1 MVCTAARSTA
11 RRTVSWP
18 SDDPHTTAE
27 PARVVAKL
35 VIGDGVVTTQ
45 RRPPFSDHNASVV
58 DAATTTE
65 ASTSKIAS
73 FVAGG
78 DSRRS
83 TTCRDRRHLPDLHA
97 CTRRYPSTSALTQ
110 QSSTGE

>member
-11 RRTVSWP
+11 RLTVNWP

-27 PARVVAKL
+27 PARVVARL

-45 RRPPFSDHNASVV
+45 RRPPFSDHNARVV
-58 DAATTTE
+58 DAATTTD
-65 ASTSKIAS
+65 ASTSRIAS

-78 DSRRS
+78 ES
-83 TTCRDRRHLPDLHA
+83 LEVGQVVA
-97 CTRRYPSTSALTQ
+97 TRYALMVRETRPRARKFFDKL
-110 QSSTGE
+110 